1 MCQRSPGPRCASHAR
16 KAVQSAAKELE
27 TLEKDGA
34 EAKDIKKAKQA
45 LAEAIKVYDST
56 PTGQKKLTE
65 KIDAL
70 KVSVE
75 SARSTAYAAD
85 RELKALKKDGAEEKD
100 ISEAK
105 QKLAAAFEAYTLT
118 KTSGESNRSL
128 SSRLT
133 AGRLLREKQTQELA
147 AIVTQERQAAARAES
162 LEEMRAEEANK
173 PANPFK
179 TAVSD
184 YVLREG
190 KFLKE
195 QYWGGPSTDYDAKE
209 HLERCGVVHT
219 GNTSESYSWQNY
231 DSFTTNDHVGFS
243 MDTTCNC
250 GEIFERPMIV
260 ENATMSSVMQGI
272 LND

>member
-16 KAVQSAAKELE
+16 KAVQDAAKELE

-34 EAKDIKKAKQA
+34 EAKDINKAKRK
-45 LAEAIKVYDST
+45 LAEAVKVYDST

-75 SARSTAYAAD
+75 SARSSAYAAD
-85 RELKALKKDGAEEKD
+85 RELKALTKAGAEEKD

-105 QKLAAAFEAYTLT
+105 QKLADAFDAYTLT

-128 SSRLT
+128 SSRRT

-147 AIVTQERQAAARAES
+147 EVIKKEDAAAARAKR
-162 LEEMRAEEANK
+162 LEEMREEQANK

-179 TAVSD
+179 DAVTA

-190 KFLKE
+190 FLQE
-195 QYWGGPSTDYDAKE
+195 RQYWGGPTTDYKAKE
-209 HLERCGVVHT
+209 HLDRCGVAHT
-219 GNTSESYSWQNY
+219 GETSESYSWQNY
-231 DSFTTNDHVGFS
+231 DSFSTEDHVGFS

-250 GEIFERPMIV
+250 GEVFERPVIV

>member
-16 KAVQSAAKELE
+16 KAVQTAAKELE

-34 EAKDIKKAKQA
+34 EEKDIKKAKRT
-45 LAEAIKVYDST
+45 LAEAVKVYDST

-70 KVSVE
+70 KAAAE
-75 SARSTAYAAD
+75 SARSAVYAAD
-85 RELKALKKDGAEEKD
+85 KEVKILEKDGAEEKD
-100 ISEAK
+100 INEAK
-105 QKLAAAFEAYTLT
+105 QKLADAFAAYDSIKA
-118 KTSGESNRSL
+118 SGESTRSL
-128 SSRLT
+128 SNRRT
-133 AGRLLREKQTQELA
+133 MGKQLREKQARDLA
-147 AIVTQERQAAARAES
+147 EVVAQERQAAARSER
-162 LEEMRAEEANK
+162 LEEMRVEEANK

-190 KFLKE
+190 NFLKE

-209 HLERCGVVHT
+209 HLNRCGVAHT
-219 GNTSESYSWQNY
+219 GSTSESYSWQNY
-231 DSFTTNDHVGFS
+231 DSFSTNDHVGFS

-250 GEIFERPMIV
+250 GEIFERPIII

>member
-16 KAVQSAAKELE
+16 KAVRDAAKELE

-34 EAKDIKKAKQA
+34 EAKDINKAKRK
-45 LAEAIKVYDST
+45 LGEAVKVYDST

-70 KVSVE
+70 KVSID

-85 RELKALKKDGAEEKD
+85 RELKALKKAGAEEKD

-105 QKLAAAFEAYTLT
+105 QKLADAFEAYTLT

-128 SSRLT
+128 SSRRT

-147 AIVTQERQAAARAES
+147 EVVAKEDAAAARAKR
-162 LEEMRAEEANK
+162 LEEMREEEANK

-179 TAVSD
+179 AAVSA

-190 KFLKE
+190 FLQKR
-195 QYWGGPSTDYDAKE
+195 QYWGGPSVDYEAKE
-209 HLERCGVVHT
+209 HLERCGVAHT
-219 GNTSESYSWQNY
+219 GETSENYSWQNY
-231 DSFTTNDHVGFS
+231 DSFSTEDHVGFS
-243 MDTTCNC
+243 MDTT
-250 GEIFERPMIV
+250 
-260 ENATMSSVMQGI
+260 
-272 LND
+272 